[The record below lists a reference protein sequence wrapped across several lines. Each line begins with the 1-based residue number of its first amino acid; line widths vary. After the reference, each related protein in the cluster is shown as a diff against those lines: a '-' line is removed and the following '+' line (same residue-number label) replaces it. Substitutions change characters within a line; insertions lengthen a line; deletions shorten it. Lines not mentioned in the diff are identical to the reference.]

1 MTSDPSG
8 PPGPSILPPRRG
20 ASRHITLCSEKSDI
34 RQAAPYASSSRLH
47 SRACCLGEAV
57 PYVCRITISGPEPD
71 AEGVTQMMDA
81 VASAIEAGWEAPRI
95 FVGDDDDTGIPDESP
110 DDDSPDGTVLD
121 YRVLGYPGGAII
133 LVVLDGDD
141 LMQTSVAITGLAQHL
156 TTWSPGLLEYSPD
169 EVTISKADEACD
181 GENWLPRIDD
191 GDEEEDREQPRW
203 HLAELLDD
211 DLRELA
217 SAYLLARG
225 IRSLWHPTDPV
236 EGHRARDVVLGA
248 VEDPWSRELT
258 SALGVLLI
266 RAARFEHR
274 SDSSATLVIQ
284 GSGEPGLAADLLRR
298 ARTTGPEAQ
307 TDGWD
312 DDEMRGHVL
321 VQRFMEEH
329 QLPWNQVLDDEAPEE
344 YQERSDRQLKAL
356 LWAGLRAL
364 ATMAMPLSRLS
375 GPWQLLDQL
384 GGDAFVSALAQ
395 EEEEQNQEDAEEDLA
410 EVESAAAAH
419 VLVWLAVRH
428 PELLGGQAAGPL
440 TDQVTQDTSA
450 LHHVTYEALLMAG
463 AGPLKAALASFPPPP
478 AVRAGIRDFTA
489 AMEVTE
495 AAGADEAADPYDDM
509 HRALDKVLAQG
520 AGLRMRIQWVLAVTG
535 LAARLTETDANPRPD
550 SEEDVSSSLTL
561 DHYLLAMPA
570 MHAAVVLHRH
580 DDDNAVRT
588 RMLSLAAEVAP
599 AAAGGLASELPD
611 LTGDDPRLEPA
622 ARARAANWVENAV
635 RLARE
640 HRREAAAEAEPRCGA
655 DARLLVQAVT
665 AGRDLPVAWPVTRF
679 VAASAEAASAILHSA
694 AAAQFAEEVFADG

>member
-1 MTSDPSG
+1 M
-8 PPGPSILPPRRG
+8 
-20 ASRHITLCSEKSDI
+20 
-34 RQAAPYASSSRLH
+34 
-47 SRACCLGEAV
+47 

-71 AEGVTQMMDA
+71 VEGVTQMMDA

-110 DDDSPDGTVLD
+110 DDDSPDGAVLD

-169 EVTISKADEACD
+169 EVTISKADEAYD
-181 GENWLPRIDD
+181 GENWLPRIDAD
-191 GDEEEDREQPRW
+191 DDDDEEDREQPRW

-211 DLRELA
+211 DLQDLA
-217 SAYLLARG
+217 SEYLLARA
-225 IRSLWHPTDPV
+225 IRSLWHPTDLV

-248 VEDPWSRELT
+248 VEDPWGRELT

-274 SDSSATLVIQ
+274 SGSSATLVIQ
-284 GSGEPGLAADLLRR
+284 GSGEPELAADLLRR

-312 DDEMRGHVL
+312 DDGIRGRVL
-321 VQRFMEEH
+321 VERFMEEH
-329 QLPWNQVLDDEAPEE
+329 QLPWNRVLGDESPEE
-344 YQERSDRQLKAL
+344 YGKRSDRQLKAL

-364 ATMAMPLSRLS
+364 ATLAMPLSRLS

-428 PELLGGQAAGPL
+428 PELAGGQAAGPL
-440 TDQVTQDTSA
+440 VDQVTQDTSA
-450 LHHVTYEALLMAG
+450 LQHVTYEALLMAG

-478 AVRAGIRDFTA
+478 RVRAGIEDFTA
-489 AMEVTE
+489 ALEVTE

-509 HRALDKVLAQG
+509 HRALDKVLAEE
-520 AGLRMRIQWVLAVTG
+520 AGLRTRIQWLLAVTG
-535 LAARLTETDANPRPD
+535 LAARLTETDVNPRRG
-550 SEEDVSSSLTL
+550 SEDDVSSSLTL
-561 DHYLLAMPA
+561 AQYLLAMPA

-580 DDDNAVRT
+580 DDDNAVLT

-622 ARARAANWVENAV
+622 ARARAANWIEKAV

-640 HRREAAAEAEPRCGA
+640 HGREVAPEAASRCGA
-655 DARLLVQAVT
+655 DARVLVQAVT
-665 AGRDLPVAWPVTRF
+665 AGLDLPVAWPVTRF
-679 VAASAEAASAILHSA
+679 AAASAEAASAILHSA
-694 AAAQFAEEVFADG
+694 GAAEFAEEVFADG